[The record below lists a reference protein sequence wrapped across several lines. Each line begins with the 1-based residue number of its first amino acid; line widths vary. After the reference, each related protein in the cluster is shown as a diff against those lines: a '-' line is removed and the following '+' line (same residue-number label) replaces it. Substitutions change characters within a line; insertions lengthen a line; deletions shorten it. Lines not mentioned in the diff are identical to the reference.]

1 MKPSTMQCPNC
12 SNPNVKLSTIQTGG
26 QRKRIANC
34 QSCGFEYDYIT
45 PDDITQ
51 GKSKSIGLIA
61 IFAIIL
67 AVGLT
72 FTFRLLGSSSSPD
85 SKSDAVVASTEE
97 PDSEKVKMDDFEYS
111 IDGETISLERYNG
124 DSEILE
130 ISPTMEVGGKTYN
143 TDLSDFQVYS
153 SSVKTL
159 IIDEGITQIHTS
171 IFNGSDVET
180 LFSQNRFLKY
190 TTTRSHIYTRMKA
203 EKYKCTT
210 QVQKRNGIAF
220 SLSIRIWKS
229 KIVVRKLLGR
239 LLPIL

>member
-1 MKPSTMQCPNC
+1 
-12 SNPNVKLSTIQTGG
+12 
-26 QRKRIANC
+26 
-34 QSCGFEYDYIT
+34 
-45 PDDITQ
+45 
-51 GKSKSIGLIA
+51 
-61 IFAIIL
+61 
-67 AVGLT
+67 
-72 FTFRLLGSSSSPD
+72 
-85 SKSDAVVASTEE
+85 
-97 PDSEKVKMDDFEYS
+97 MDDFEYS

-124 DSEILE
+124 DSKILE

-180 LFSQNRFLKY
+180 LFFPKSLSQIYDY
-190 TTTRSHIYTRMKA
+190 TLAYLHPDEEA

-239 LLPIL
+239 LLLIL